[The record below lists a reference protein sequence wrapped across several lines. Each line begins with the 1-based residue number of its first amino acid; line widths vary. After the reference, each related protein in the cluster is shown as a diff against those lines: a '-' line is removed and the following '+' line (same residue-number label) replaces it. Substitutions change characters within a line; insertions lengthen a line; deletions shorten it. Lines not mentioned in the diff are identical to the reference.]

1 VFTDWSLGFGSWEFV
16 VIAFLR
22 GRVIDKQPNRIIVD
36 VSGVGYEVH
45 VPLSTFYEVGDE
57 GAEVSLRVYT
67 HVREETLQ
75 LYGFLTDLERLVF
88 ERLIGI
94 SGIGPKLAI
103 AVLSGMDSREVITAI
118 QRADV
123 ARLTGIPGI
132 GKKTAERIVLELKDR
147 LMQLAP
153 PVAVGTATGASAG
166 DRLRE
171 DLLSALQ
178 NLGYH
183 RPQAEKAIDTTLKG
197 GGATNFEQALR
208 GALREMMKH

>member
-1 VFTDWSLGFGSWEFV
+1 M
-16 VIAFLR
+16 IAFLR
-22 GRVIDKQPNRIIVD
+22 GRVLDKQPNRIIVD
-36 VSGVGYEVH
+36 VSGVGYDVQ

-57 GAEVSLRVYT
+57 GADVTLRVYT
-67 HVREETLQ
+67 HVREDALQ
-75 LYGFLTDLERLVF
+75 LYGFLTDLERQVF

-103 AVLSGMDSREVITAI
+103 AVLSGLDSREVILAI

-147 LMQLAP
+147 VTHLAVP
-153 PVAVGTATGASAG
+153 AAAGVAAAMTGM

-183 RPQAEKAIDTTLKG
+183 RPQAEKAIDAALKTD
-197 GGATNFEQALR
+197 AAANFEQALR

>member
-1 VFTDWSLGFGSWEFV
+1 M
-16 VIAFLR
+16 IAFLR
-22 GRVIDKQPNRIIVD
+22 GHVIDKQPNRITVD
-36 VSGVGYEVH
+36 VNGVGYEVH
-45 VPLSTFYEVGDE
+45 VPLSTFYEVGDQGTE
-57 GAEVSLRVYT
+57 ISLRVYT
-67 HVREETLQ
+67 HVREDTLQ
-75 LYGFLTDLERLVF
+75 LYGFLTDLERQVF

-103 AVLSGMDSREVITAI
+103 AVLSGMDSRDLITAI

-147 LMQLAP
+147 LMQLSVPA
-153 PVAVGTATGASAG
+153 AAGAGTGAPAA

-183 RPQAEKAIDTTLKG
+183 RPQAEKAIDATLKG
-197 GGATNFEQALR
+197 NAGSNFEQALR
-208 GALREMMKH
+208 GVLREMMKH

>member
-1 VFTDWSLGFGSWEFV
+1 M
-16 VIAFLR
+16 IALLR
-22 GRVIDKQPNRIIVD
+22 GRVLDKQPNRIILD
-36 VSGVGYEVH
+36 VSGVGYDVQI
-45 VPLSTFYEVGDE
+45 PLSTFYEVSEE
-57 GAEVSLRVYT
+57 GTEVSLRIYT
-67 HVREETLQ
+67 HVREDALQ
-75 LYGFLTDLERLVF
+75 LYGFISDVERQVF

-103 AVLSGMDSREVITAI
+103 AVLSGMDSRELIVAV

-147 LMQLAP
+147 LTQLAAP
-153 PVAVGTATGASAG
+153 AVVGPAAPSAG
-166 DRLRE
+166 DRLRI

-183 RPQAEKAIDTTLKG
+183 RQQVERVITSVTSAADASAAEVT
-197 GGATNFEQALR
+197 FEQALR
-208 GALREMMKH
+208 NALRELMR

>member
-1 VFTDWSLGFGSWEFV
+1 

-22 GRVIDKQPNRIIVD
+22 GRVFDKQPNRIIVD
-36 VSGVGYEVH
+36 VNGVGYEVL
-45 VPLSTFYEVGDE
+45 VPLSTFYEVGAE
-57 GAEVSLRVYT
+57 GSEISLRVHT
-67 HVREETLQ
+67 HVREDTLQ
-75 LYGFLTDLERLVF
+75 LYGFLTDLERQVF

-103 AVLSGMDSREVITAI
+103 AVLSGMETRELIVAV

-147 LMQLAP
+147 LAQLAVT
-153 PVAVGTATGASAG
+153 PVEETMAVSSD
-166 DRLRE
+166 DRLKA

-183 RPQAEKAIDTTLKG
+183 RPQAERAIDAALAG
-197 GGATNFEQALR
+197 VGDAGFEHALR
-208 GALREMMKH
+208 GALRELMKQ

>member
-1 VFTDWSLGFGSWEFV
+1 M
-16 VIAFLR
+16 IAFLR
-22 GRVIDKQPNRIIVD
+22 GRVLDKQPNRIIVD
-36 VSGVGYEVH
+36 VGGVGYDVQ
-45 VPLSTFYEVGDE
+45 VPLSTFYEIGEE
-57 GAEVSLRVYT
+57 GVEVTLRVYT
-67 HVREETLQ
+67 HVREDALQ
-75 LYGFLTDLERLVF
+75 LYGFLTDLERQVF

-103 AVLSGMDSREVITAI
+103 AVLSGMDSREVISAI

-147 LMQLAP
+147 LTQLARP
-153 PVAVGTATGASAG
+153 AAAGVVAGASAS
-166 DRLRE
+166 DRLRG

-183 RPQAEKAIDTTLKG
+183 RPQAEKAIDVALKANPDTTL
-197 GGATNFEQALR
+197 EQAVR
-208 GALREMMKH
+208 ASLRELMR

>member
-1 VFTDWSLGFGSWEFV
+1 M
-16 VIAFLR
+16 IAFLR

-36 VSGVGYEVH
+36 VQGVGYEVL
-45 VPLSTFYEVGDE
+45 VPLSTYYDVGDE
-57 GAEVSLRVYT
+57 GTEVVLRIHT
-67 HVREETLQ
+67 HVREDALQ
-75 LYGFLTDLERLVF
+75 LYGFLTDLERQLF

-103 AVLSGMDSREVITAI
+103 AVLSGIDSRELVLAV

-132 GKKTAERIVLELKDR
+132 GKKTAERMVLELKDR
-147 LMQLAP
+147 LAAIAMPAAAGAP
-153 PVAVGTATGASAG
+153 SGASTG

-171 DLLSALQ
+171 DIISALQ

-183 RPQAEKAIDTTLKG
+183 RPMAEKAVETGLKAAP
-197 GGATNFEQALR
+197 GATFEAALR
-208 GALREMMKH
+208 SVLRELMR

>member
-1 VFTDWSLGFGSWEFV
+1 M
-16 VIAFLR
+16 IAFLR
-22 GRVIDKQPNRIIVD
+22 GRVLDKQPNRIVVD
-36 VSGVGYEVH
+36 VSGVGYEVQ
-45 VPLSTFYEVGDE
+45 VPLSTFYEIGDE
-57 GAEVSLRVYT
+57 GVDVTLRVYT
-67 HVREETLQ
+67 HMREDALQ
-75 LYGFLTDLERLVF
+75 LYGFITDLERQIF

-103 AVLSGMDSREVITAI
+103 AVLSGLDSREVILAI

-147 LMQLAP
+147 LSHLAV
-153 PVAVGTATGASAG
+153 PVTAGTAITLTGT

-183 RPQAEKAIDTTLKG
+183 RPQAEKAIDAALK
-197 GGATNFEQALR
+197 ADADANFEQALR